1 LFCAA
6 SALRC
11 RVLLF
16 FVISHSMH
24 TCASSIDAQ
33 VCMLRFT
40 FPGVPMKSARDTLM
54 YNEAQESAAAVER
67 QLTLNAS
74 LLKSLGERLRAQ
86 PPRFIV
92 TCARGSSDHAAAYAK
107 YVFETRLGLITAS
120 ASPSIS
126 SIYDADLK
134 LEGALFLAIS
144 QSGKSPDLLRSAQ
157 SAKEE
162 GAYVVAMVNVEDS
175 PLAELADTVIPL
187 RGGPER
193 SVAATKSYLATL
205 AAILQ
210 LTAHWSNDEAL
221 HAAIARL
228 PDDLRRGWESD
239 WSPLER
245 GLVDVNNLY
254 VVGRGYGF
262 GAALEA
268 ALKLKETCGLHA
280 EAFSAAEVKHGPMA
294 IVGPNFPVLFLGQ
307 DDGTLEN
314 TLSVAAEFR
323 SRGVPVW
330 VAAPGVEGDGA
341 LPLPVGVEAI
351 VTPLLAVQSF
361 YRAASALA
369 LARGYDPDVPPHLRK
384 VTETV

>member
-1 LFCAA
+1 
-6 SALRC
+6 
-11 RVLLF
+11 V
-16 FVISHSMH
+16 
-24 TCASSIDAQ
+24 
-33 VCMLRFT
+33 
-40 FPGVPMKSARDTLM
+40 
-54 YNEAQESAAAVER
+54 NEAAEVVER
-67 QLTLNAS
+67 QLARNAS
-74 LLKSLGERLRAQ
+74 TLADLGQKLRAH

-126 SIYDADLK
+126 SIYDANLELK
-134 LEGALFLAIS
+134 DALFVAIS

-157 SAKEE
+157 AAKAA
-162 GAYVVAMVNVEDS
+162 GARVLALVNVEDS

-187 RGGPER
+187 QAGPEQ

-210 LTAHWSNDEAL
+210 LTAHWSDDAEL
-221 HAAIARL
+221 HAVIARL
-228 PDDLRRGWESD
+228 PNDLRRGWDAD
-239 WSPLER
+239 WSALEN
-245 GLVDVNNLY
+245 GLRDVHNLF

-294 IVGPNFPVLFLGQ
+294 LIGTGFPVLFFAQ
-307 DDGTLEN
+307 DDGTMEN
-314 TLSVAAEFR
+314 TLAVAEEFR
-323 SRGVPVW
+323 ARGARVW
-330 VAAPGVEGDGA
+330 IAAPRAEGVDALA
-341 LPLPVGVEAI
+341 LPTNIAPI

-361 YRAASALA
+361 YRAASALS

>member
-1 LFCAA
+1 
-6 SALRC
+6 
-11 RVLLF
+11 
-16 FVISHSMH
+16 
-24 TCASSIDAQ
+24 
-33 VCMLRFT
+33 
-40 FPGVPMKSARDTLM
+40 MKSASDTLM
-54 YNEAQESAAAVER
+54 YREAAETADVVSR
-67 QLTLNAS
+67 QLEQNATI
-74 LLKSLGERLRAQ
+74 LANLGKHLRAK
-86 PPRFIV
+86 PPRFIA

-107 YVFETRLGLITAS
+107 YVFETRLGLMTAS

-134 LEGALFLAIS
+134 MDGALFVAIS

-157 SAKEE
+157 AAKKA
-162 GAYVVAMVNVEDS
+162 GAYVLALVNVEDS
-175 PLAELADTVIPL
+175 PLAELADCVVPL
-187 RGGPER
+187 RAGPER

-210 LTAHWSNDEAL
+210 LTAHWSDDAQL
-221 HAAIARL
+221 HAVIARL
-228 PDDLRRGWESD
+228 PDDLRRGWEGD
-239 WSPLER
+239 WSAMAQ
-245 GLVDVNNLY
+245 GLRNTQNLF

-294 IVGPNFPVLFLGQ
+294 LVGQGFPVLFFGQ
-307 DDGTLEN
+307 DDGTLDN
-314 TLSVAAEFR
+314 TLAVADEFR
-323 SRGVPVW
+323 KREARVW
-330 VAAPGVEGDGA
+330 VAAPGAGGTDA
-341 LPLPVGVEAI
+341 LPLPHDVAPI

-369 LARGYDPDVPPHLRK
+369 LARGYDPDVPPHLNK

>member
-1 LFCAA
+1 MKAA
-6 SALRC
+6 S
-11 RVLLF
+11 
-16 FVISHSMH
+16 
-24 TCASSIDAQ
+24 
-33 VCMLRFT
+33 
-40 FPGVPMKSARDTLM
+40 DTLM
-54 YNEAQESAAAVER
+54 YREAMETAAVVER
-67 QLTLNAS
+67 QLSENGA
-74 LLKSLGERLRAQ
+74 LLAALGERLRAQ

-126 SIYDADLK
+126 SIYDADLH
-134 LEGALFLAIS
+134 LDGALFIAIS

-157 SAKEE
+157 AAKDA
-162 GAYVVAMVNVEDS
+162 GAMVLAMVNVEDS
-175 PLAELADTVIPL
+175 PLAALADTVIPL
-187 RGGPER
+187 RAGPER

-210 LTAHWSNDEAL
+210 LTAHWSDDAEL
-221 HAAIARL
+221 HAVITRL
-228 PDDLRRGWESD
+228 PDDLRRGWDAD
-239 WSPLER
+239 WSALTKGLR
-245 GLVDVNNLY
+245 GAQSLF

-294 IVGPNFPVLFLGQ
+294 LVGDVFPVLFFAQ
-307 DDGTLEN
+307 DDGTQDN
-314 TLSVAAEFR
+314 TVAVADEFR
-323 SRGVPVW
+323 SRGARVW
-330 VAAPGVEGDGA
+330 LAAPGSKAADA
-341 LPLPVGVEAI
+341 LPLPSNIAPI

-361 YRAASALA
+361 YRAASALS

-384 VTETV
+384 VTETM

>member
-1 LFCAA
+1 MKEA
-6 SALRC
+6 SN
-11 RVLLF
+11 
-16 FVISHSMH
+16 
-24 TCASSIDAQ
+24 
-33 VCMLRFT
+33 
-40 FPGVPMKSARDTLM
+40 TLM
-54 YNEAQESAAAVER
+54 YREAHETAAVVER
-67 QLTLNAS
+67 QLRENAQI
-74 LLKSLGERLRAQ
+74 LKALGEQLRAK

-126 SIYDADLK
+126 SIYDADLH
-134 LEGALFLAIS
+134 LDGALFVAIS

-157 SAKEE
+157 AAKDA
-162 GAYVVAMVNVEDS
+162 GAHVVALVNVEDS
-175 PLAELADTVIPL
+175 PLAQMADTFVPL
-187 RGGPER
+187 RAGPEV

-210 LTAHWSNDEAL
+210 LTAHWSNDGEL
-221 HAAIARL
+221 HAAVDRL
-228 PDDLRRGWESD
+228 PDDLRRGWDGD
-239 WSPLER
+239 WSALVE
-245 GLVDVNNLY
+245 GLRDARNLF

-294 IVGPNFPVLFLGQ
+294 LVGEGFPVLFFAQ

-314 TLSVAAEFR
+314 TLAVAREFR
-323 SRGVPVW
+323 ARGARVFVAVPGSSE
-330 VAAPGVEGDGA
+330 PDT
-341 LPLPVGVEAI
+341 LPLPAGIAPI

-361 YRAASALA
+361 YRAASELS
-369 LARGYDPDVPPHLRK
+369 LARGFDPDVPPHLRK

>member
-1 LFCAA
+1 MKQA
-6 SALRC
+6 S
-11 RVLLF
+11 
-16 FVISHSMH
+16 
-24 TCASSIDAQ
+24 
-33 VCMLRFT
+33 
-40 FPGVPMKSARDTLM
+40 DTLM
-54 YNEAQESAAAVER
+54 YREAHEAAEVIER
-67 QLTLNAS
+67 QLSANVGVLSA
-74 LLKSLGERLRAQ
+74 LGAHLRAH

-120 ASPSIS
+120 ASPSIA

-157 SAKEE
+157 AAKDA
-162 GAYVVAMVNVEDS
+162 GALVVAMVNVEDS
-175 PLAELADTVIPL
+175 PLAELAHTVIPL
-187 RGGPER
+187 KAGPEL

-205 AAILQ
+205 SATLQ
-210 LTAHWSNDEAL
+210 LAAHWGNDESL
-221 HAAIARL
+221 HEAVRRL
-228 PDDLRRGWESD
+228 PDDLRRGWDSD
-239 WSPLER
+239 WGALSD
-245 GLVDVNNLY
+245 GLKQTSNLF

-294 IVGPNFPVLFLGQ
+294 LVGEGFPVLFFAQ
-307 DDGTLEN
+307 DDGTLDN
-314 TLSVAAEFR
+314 TLSVAREFR
-323 SRGVPVW
+323 ARGAHVW
-330 VAAPGVEGDGA
+330 VAAPGIEGDGV
-341 LPLPVGVEAI
+341 LPLPAGIEPI

-369 LARGYDPDVPPHLRK
+369 LSRGFDPDVPPHLRK
-384 VTETV
+384 VTETM